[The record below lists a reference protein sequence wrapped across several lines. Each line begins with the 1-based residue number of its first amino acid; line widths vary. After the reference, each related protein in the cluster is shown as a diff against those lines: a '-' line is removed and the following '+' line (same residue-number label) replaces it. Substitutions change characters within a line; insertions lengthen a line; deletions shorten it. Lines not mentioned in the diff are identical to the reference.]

1 MSRWESGLHLGP
13 YVLQSL
19 IGEGGMGE
27 VWKARDSRLERTVAI
42 KRLKGEH
49 SARFEQEARA
59 IAALNH
65 PHICQIYDVGPD
77 YLVLEYVE
85 GTQLRGPIS
94 VEDAQKLAL
103 QIVAA
108 LEEAH
113 SRGILHRDLKPA
125 NILVTLKGVK
135 LLDFG
140 LAKLVADSDAT
151 RTEAGTVLG
160 TAAYMSP
167 EQARGMP
174 LDARTDIFS
183 FGAVLYELLSGSRAF
198 GGDSVAQ
205 ALSAVLRD
213 DPRPLGSPLESL
225 VSRCLAKDPAK
236 RFQHASEL
244 RAALDG
250 AAARHAANVLS
261 SAIDSIAVLP
271 FANNSKDPDA
281 EYLCE
286 GIAENIMNSLAQ
298 VPHLRV
304 TPRSTV
310 FRYKSHD
317 TDPQAIGRELN
328 VRTVLTGRVSQR
340 GDNLLVATELLD
352 VTAGSQL
359 WGERFQRK
367 ISDLFALEEEIA
379 LKISGSLRTRI
390 TGEQKAAPAKR
401 FTENTEA
408 YQLYL
413 RGRHHW
419 TRRAPEHVKKGIEF
433 FQKAIEKDPTYA
445 LAYSGLADC
454 YSILAVYSILPPKE
468 SFARAKAA
476 AVAAVAFD
484 ADLAEGHT
492 SLAFIRSYYDCD
504 WVGAETEYQKAL
516 ELNPNYWVTRYW
528 YGLMLTSCGR
538 FDDAEVQI
546 AQGLALEPLSSVVM
560 HGAAYN
566 AYCAGRYGLAMERG
580 TRGIEN
586 DPHYFLIRLWL
597 GATRRMEGHH
607 AEGIRELE
615 QAMEL
620 SGGAVS
626 WVAGYLA
633 NACAAAGFRDR
644 AEELLRDLL
653 DRRQRES
660 VDPMSLVLA
669 YLGLGDRENAL
680 AWLERGVETGGM
692 APVLAKAEPHL
703 QVLESEPRYQQV
715 LRKLR
720 LAP

>member
-1 MSRWESGLHLGP
+1 
-13 YVLQSL
+13 
-19 IGEGGMGE
+19 
-27 VWKARDSRLERTVAI
+27 
-42 KRLKGEH
+42 
-49 SARFEQEARA
+49 
-59 IAALNH
+59 
-65 PHICQIYDVGPD
+65 
-77 YLVLEYVE
+77 
-85 GTQLRGPIS
+85 
-94 VEDAQKLAL
+94 
-103 QIVAA
+103 
-108 LEEAH
+108 
-113 SRGILHRDLKPA
+113 
-125 NILVTLKGVK
+125 
-135 LLDFG
+135 
-140 LAKLVADSDAT
+140 
-151 RTEAGTVLG
+151 
-160 TAAYMSP
+160 
-167 EQARGMP
+167 MP

-408 YQLYL
+408 YQLYC

-454 YSILAVYSILPPKE
+454 YSILAVFSIPAAERELRPRQSRRRGCCGVRRRPGG
-468 SFARAKAA
+468 RAHIAG
-476 AVAAVAFD
+476 
-484 ADLAEGHT
+484 LH
-492 SLAFIRSYYDCD
+492 SLVLRLRLGGSRD
-504 WVGAETEYQKAL
+504 
-516 ELNPNYWVTRYW
+516 
-528 YGLMLTSCGR
+528 
-538 FDDAEVQI
+538 
-546 AQGLALEPLSSVVM
+546 
-560 HGAAYN
+560 
-566 AYCAGRYGLAMERG
+566 RG
-580 TRGIEN
+580 TRR
-586 DPHYFLIRLWL
+586 P
-597 GATRRMEGHH
+597 
-607 AEGIRELE
+607 
-615 QAMEL
+615 
-620 SGGAVS
+620 SS
-626 WVAGYLA
+626 
-633 NACAAAGFRDR
+633 
-644 AEELLRDLL
+644 
-653 DRRQRES
+653 
-660 VDPMSLVLA
+660 
-669 YLGLGDRENAL
+669 
-680 AWLERGVETGGM
+680 
-692 APVLAKAEPHL
+692 
-703 QVLESEPRYQQV
+703 
-715 LRKLR
+715 
-720 LAP
+720 